1 MAEFTYDIGGPTGSP
16 VQPKGGVI
24 DNSTAQTISNV
35 GSALGSL
42 FGGLTQAAGN
52 TAKAE
57 AGAQKASIMSGY
69 AQQVS
74 NFNTA
79 VEQGKMSW
87 AEAKSRQRA
96 LYNKTIASYP
106 GITED
111 ITKFQGDL
119 NSTAGIGDVLAKGTA
134 VDQQIQEDTKKA
146 TASGFISPSMTIE
159 SQQAGLE
166 RYRDMQ
172 HNLTMMD
179 YQKSQLQLQSAKLE
193 IVSKSESIAASR
205 ANRQNAQ
212 LELQMKRNKVNLQ
225 SSLADVANTYYGK
238 TRQDMANIQEAI
250 DTGKMTP
257 EEGLRA
263 TNEVRNNF
271 NAQLQPI
278 RGAADPTYVDN
289 LTKPIIDMMS
299 AQEQF
304 LSGKIT
310 KEVLQNRID
319 VNTSIASLTIMKDPR
334 LAQAAAV
341 SKIFP
346 NLSAAILSDVGDEVT
361 KILRD
366 NSKSAG
372 VPANVMSE
380 SQDVKV
386 ETKTYLKGI
395 GDISTRILE
404 KDPTIVNPKETMTE
418 LTLNV
423 NNVLKGINAFSSSID
438 NPAQMN
444 NVTSFLAS
452 KDFINFQK
460 AGGQV
465 NQSSAASVKG
475 IVSAS
480 YNNAVIPAIQKE
492 WEMNKTV
499 IGYPTQV
506 NSKLAA
512 ATAGRVNMPVANTKE
527 TITAVDYVWTGS
539 SLTFRPA
546 KGMEQNRGAV
556 EKAKVLNSKVA
567 PLVNKLVRMNA
578 HLDGSEDYT
587 KYFNEQEQAFFGQ
600 VGGETPPKP
609 DARIPMTG
617 LVEQGNIDLTNRPQ
631 VKNEDGTI
639 STVRSM
645 SFNDEDSGKEILIP
659 TVSESGE
666 ILSDDAAIDIYYK
679 TGRHLGKFDTPEQAT
694 KYAEKL
700 HNEQANF
707 YKVK

>member
-79 VEQGKMSW
+79 VEQGRMSW

-134 VDQQIQEDTKKA
+134 VDQQIQESTKKA
-146 TASGFISPSMTIE
+146 TATGFITPDMTE
-159 SQQAGLE
+159 GEKAAGLE
-166 RYRDMQ
+166 RFIDME
-172 HNLTMMD
+172 HNMALMD
-179 YQKSQLQLQSAKLE
+179 YQKNQLQLQSAKLD

-205 ANRQNAQ
+205 VNKQNAQ

-225 SSLADVANTYYGK
+225 STLADTANLYYGK
-238 TRQDMANIQEAI
+238 TRQDMANIQKAI

-271 NAQLQPI
+271 NAVLQPI

-310 KEVLQNRID
+310 KEVLQNRLD
-319 VNTSIASLTIMKDPR
+319 VATTSSALTIMKDPK
-334 LAQAAAV
+334 LALAFSL
-341 SKIFP
+341 SKLAPAFAP
-346 NLSAAILSDVGDEVT
+346 AILNDIGPDVIKLMEKNSKETGVPGNVMDVDT
-361 KILRD
+361 KI
-366 NSKSAG
+366 
-372 VPANVMSE
+372 
-380 SQDVKV
+380 
-386 ETKTYLKGI
+386 ETKTYLKGV
-395 GDISTRILE
+395 GDIATRILE
-404 KDPTIVNPKETMTE
+404 KDPTIPNPKETMAE
-418 LTLNV
+418 LTVNV
-423 NNVLKGINAFSSSID
+423 NNILKGINAFSSSID

-444 NVTSFLAS
+444 EATYFLS
-452 KDFINFQK
+452 DKGFINFQK
-460 AGGQV
+460 AGGQL
-465 NQSSAASVKG
+465 NQSVAANVKG
-475 IVSAS
+475 IVSAT

-512 ATAGRVNMPVANTKE
+512 ATAGRVNIPVPTTKE

-539 SLTFRPA
+539 SLTFRPT

-556 EKAKVLNSKVA
+556 EKAKALNSKVA

-587 KYFNEQEQAFFGQ
+587 KYFKGQEQAFFGSINEETK
-600 VGGETPPKP
+600 GE
-609 DARIPMTG
+609 
-617 LVEQGNIDLTNRPQ
+617 
-631 VKNEDGTI
+631 
-639 STVRSM
+639 
-645 SFNDEDSGKEILIP
+645 
-659 TVSESGE
+659 
-666 ILSDDAAIDIYYK
+666 
-679 TGRHLGKFDTPEQAT
+679 
-694 KYAEKL
+694 
-700 HNEQANF
+700 
-707 YKVK
+707 